1 MRGIVV
7 IGGTVVEEKVY
18 PAGEGYD
25 LFKKKVAQLTGIDL
39 NIYKYQIH
47 RRVHTL
53 MRNWNISSYEDYYDL
68 IKKDEE
74 KRREFLD
81 YITINVT
88 EFFRNPNR
96 WDCLRDKILPEL
108 KDLAGNRPLKMMSA
122 GCSSGEEPYSLAIM
136 ATECNLK
143 FEVVAVDV
151 DEGILKKA
159 KEGVYK
165 EEQLI
170 NISSSVKNKY
180 FEKLGPDKYRIK
192 DVIKSNVKF
201 KKLNLLE
208 DSLPKGFHLVL
219 CRNVVIYFSA
229 ETKEK
234 LYRDFNK
241 ILLKGGYL
249 MLGPTEQIFG
259 YESMGFKYSGFAFY
273 KKVAEAEQVVKVENR

>member
-1 MRGIVV
+1 MPAE
-7 IGGTVVEEKVY
+7 GGAGVEEKVY

-25 LFKKKVAQLTGIDL
+25 LFKKKVADLTGIDL
-39 NIYKYQIH
+39 NIYKYQIN

-53 MRNWNISSYEDYYDL
+53 MKNWGVSSYEEYYDL

-96 WDCLRDKILPEL
+96 WNHLKDKILPEL
-108 KDLAGNRPLKMMSA
+108 KELAGEKPLKMLSA
-122 GCSSGEEPYSLAIM
+122 GCSSGEEPYSLAIL
-136 ATECNLK
+136 ATECKLR
-143 FEVVAVDV
+143 FEIVAVDV

-165 EEQLI
+165 EEQLV
-170 NISSSVKNKY
+170 NIDNLVKTKY
-180 FEKLGPDKYRIK
+180 FERLEPGRYKIK
-192 DVIKSNVKF
+192 DSIKSRVKF
-201 KKLNLLE
+201 KRLNLLE
-208 DSLPKGFHLVL
+208 GPLPKGFHLVL

-234 LYRDFNK
+234 LYRDFNRV
-241 ILLKGGYL
+241 LLNGGYL

-259 YESMGFKYSGFAFY
+259 YENMGFKYSGFAFY
-273 KKVAEAEQVVKVENR
+273 KKVAEIEQVVKVKSK